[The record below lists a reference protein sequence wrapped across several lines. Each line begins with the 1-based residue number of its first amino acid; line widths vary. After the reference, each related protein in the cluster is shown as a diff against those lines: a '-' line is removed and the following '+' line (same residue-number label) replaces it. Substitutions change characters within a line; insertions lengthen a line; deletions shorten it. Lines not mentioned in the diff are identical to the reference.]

1 MTDPRPSVGF
11 RQLDHTADLAFEFWA
26 PTEAALLLEGARGL
40 IEVMTDGA
48 TLEADHEDE
57 IELDSLDPE
66 DRLVQWLNTVL
77 YAAVVD
83 GFLLCSANLEL
94 REGGLAA
101 TVRGAADAGS
111 RITCELKSVT
121 YHQLRL
127 DHHPHGWYAHV
138 VVDV

>member
-1 MTDPRPSVGF
+1 MTDQRPSVGF

-26 PTEAALLLEGARGL
+26 PTETGLLLEGARGM

-48 TLEADHEDE
+48 ALEPDHEDE
-57 IELDSLDPE
+57 LELDSLDPE

-83 GFLLCSANLEL
+83 GFLLCSASLQL
-94 REGGLAA
+94 RDGGLTA

-111 RITCELKSVT
+111 RITRELKSVT

-127 DHHPHGWYAHV
+127 DHHPYGWYAHV